1 MKALLVRMGSR
12 GSISAR
18 TALLCL
24 AVCLLAGVLGC
35 NQRAEKGG
43 KGEGR
48 GKRQV
53 KFPVEVR
60 SVQSYPA
67 EYSVFS
73 VGSVE
78 AFERVEVVARVAGIL
93 DKVSFAEGDQV
104 TTSQVL
110 AEVDPER
117 YRLALAATKATLEK
131 SGAALAEASA
141 ALERRRKLARKD
153 PGALTEEE
161 LASAAAKASILQAE
175 VAQAR
180 VAVNLAELDLR
191 ESCVRSP
198 VDGIIQTRTVQTGQY
213 VTRGATLTTL
223 LRRDP
228 LLVRFTVPSTDAPR
242 VRTGMTV
249 RFTVGGFERP
259 FSGIISHV
267 AAQAD
272 PASRLVQVT
281 ARVNDPERDSLRPGS
296 FAQVTVPVDTGA
308 EHPIVLQTAVRP
320 SERGFLAYLVKDGL
334 ATERV
339 VTLGMRTA
347 DGQVEVLSGLS
358 PGDQLVVRGAEA
370 LTEGCQV
377 QVVGPESAAA
387 ADTTTAGNAAG
398 GEPGPGRRRGTPGR

>member
-1 MKALLVRMGSR
+1 MAGNAKKMRPG
-12 GSISAR
+12 G
-18 TALLCL
+18 TAQLCL
-24 AVCLLAGVLGC
+24 AACLVLAIAGC
-35 NQRAEKGG
+35 GADTEKGG
-43 KGEGR
+43 RAGGR

-67 EYSVFS
+67 EYSIAS
-73 VGSVE
+73 VGSVD

-93 DKVSFAEGDQV
+93 DKVSFAEGDRV

-117 YRLALAATKATLEK
+117 YRLALAAAKATLHK
-131 SGAALAEASA
+131 SEAALAEASA

-161 LASAAAKASILQAE
+161 LASAAAKKSILQAE
-175 VAQAR
+175 VAQSRA
-180 VAVNLAELDLR
+180 AWNLAELDVR

-249 RFTVGGFERP
+249 RFTVGGFDRP
-259 FSGIISHV
+259 FSGLISHV

-272 PASRLVQVT
+272 PASRMVQVT
-281 ARVNDPERDSLRPGS
+281 ARVNDPERDALRPGS

-308 EHPIVLQTAVRP
+308 EYPIVMRSAVRP
-320 SERGFLAYLVKDGL
+320 SERGFLAYVVKDET
-334 ATERV
+334 AAEKI

-358 PGDQLVVRGAEA
+358 PGDLLVVRGAEA
-370 LTEGCQV
+370 LTDGCQIQLV
-377 QVVGPESAAA
+377 SAESAPGTEPA
-387 ADTTTAGNAAG
+387 TSEKTGEG
-398 GEPGPGRRRGTPGR
+398 GSEKRSGRERRKTER